1 MVRSTRM
8 FELLPLAAELGGDHV
23 GELLRRFAGRLGGA
37 LHLLAVLVGAGEHH
51 GLVALHALE
60 AGDGLGGHGGVGVP
74 DVGRG
79 IHVVERRG
87 EVVFHLDRFR

>member
-8 FELLPLAAELGGDHV
+8 FELLPLRRGTRAEMTSR
-23 GELLRRFAGRLGGA
+23 ELLRRFAGGLRGA

-51 GLVALHALE
+51 GIVPLHALE
-60 AGDGLGGHGGVGVP
+60 ARDGLGGHGGVRVA

-79 IHVVERRG
+79 IHVVER
-87 EVVFHLDRFR
+87 EW